1 MSNPVTS
8 HVLLDVQTGVEVL
21 ASEHSSSCLMLTTYC
36 LKAVVTVVLCCAYPE
51 VATLSINYN
60 EFTWFPLSGCEML
73 LFRLYKT
80 NGINCG
86 EN

>member
-1 MSNPVTS
+1 MSNPVIS
-8 HVLLDVQTGVEVL
+8 HVLLIVQTGVEVL
-21 ASEHSSSCLMLTTYC
+21 VSERSSSCLMLTTYC
-36 LKAVVTVVLCCAYPE
+36 LKAIVTVFPRCTYPE
-51 VATLSINYN
+51 FAALSINYN

-73 LFRLYKT
+73 LFVLYKT